1 MIWTR
6 ITDLGDA
13 AVMLPAG
20 IVIAAWLLLSRAWQS
35 ALLWLSLFGAGAILV
50 VCTKIA
56 YLGWGMGGQLDFTGI
71 SGHAMT
77 ATSVLAVAGYFV
89 GSKLS
94 RSRAIVATALGCCV
108 GVLVGISRIMVG
120 AHSAS
125 EVVAGCALG
134 GLVALVAV
142 TGIRAKPKLVA
153 APLVLAVT
161 LLTLELAVH
170 GDQVPSEQLISKVAL
185 YLSGH
190 SAVAIPTI
198 RRGGQLHEIRP

>member
-20 IVIAAWLLLSRAWQS
+20 IVIAAWLLLSRAWQG

-56 YLGWGMGGQLDFTGI
+56 YLGWGMGRQLDFTGI

-94 RSRAIVATALGCCV
+94 RSGAIVATALGYCA
-108 GVLVGISRIMVG
+108 GVLVGISRIVVG

-134 GLVALVAV
+134 GLIALMAV
-142 TGIRAKPKLVA
+142 TGIRANPKLVV

-170 GDQVPSEQLISKVAL
+170 GEQVPSEQLITKVAL

-190 SAVAIPTI
+190 SAATIPTI
-198 RRGGQLHEIRP
+198 RRRGHNP